1 MAASDLE
8 DKDYHKHW
16 TNEGS
21 ERGGFG

>member
-21 ERGGFG
+21 GRGGFG